1 MAKMI
6 GGAISLSSNC
16 APDLCG
22 SQLRERFIKKSK
34 DILEHGYGPSY
45 DNFCVFHE
53 LPGLH
58 ELSCVALT
66 LLKQFR
72 AADVTLLRWID

>member
-1 MAKMI
+1 M
-6 GGAISLSSNC
+6 GQYRFPQTV

-22 SQLRERFIKKSK
+22 SQLRERFIKNK
-34 DILEHGYGPSY
+34 DILEHGYGPSF
-45 DNFCVFHE
+45 DNSCVVHGLRVLHE
-53 LPGLH
+53 LP
-58 ELSCVALT
+58 CVALT